1 MIKTKYGTAYL
12 RNDGYYGISSNEK
25 GNTGQL
31 LHRLIWEEHY
41 QKSIPKDY
49 VIHHINFNKKDNRI
63 QNLQCVHKNTHLQ
76 FHNKMMDRNGENNSM
91 FGKKHSDETRAKMS
105 NARKG
110 KKFTKEHR
118 KNLSESLK
126 GKNCGK
132 THSDE
137 TKIELSKKK
146 STTGYFRV
154 TKHKNKTSKQ
164 GFDWCYRYY
173 EKGKRKYI
181 RRVNLDDLEKE
192 VKDRNLIWLKF
203 DNGNGD

>member
-91 FGKKHSDETRAKMS
+91 FGKKHSDET
-105 NARKG
+105 
-110 KKFTKEHR
+110 
-118 KNLSESLK
+118 
-126 GKNCGK
+126 
-132 THSDE
+132 
-137 TKIELSKKK
+137 KIELSKKK